1 MNVFDLRAGEVVA
14 RLMANPLLPVDRF
27 GFDEAGRYQG
37 AWLPDLWVEY
47 PSAAAVDEDFTYL
60 LEGEVL
66 TVIDESADAF
76 IQFTVE
82 YLTAEAIRLGLVA

>member
-27 GFDEAGRYQG
+27 GFDEADRYQG
-37 AWLPDLWVEY
+37 AAD
-47 PSAAAVDEDFTYL
+47 AAAVDEDFTYL

-66 TVIDESADAF
+66 TVIDESTEAF
-76 IQFTVE
+76 VQYTVE
-82 YLTAEAIRLGLVA
+82 FLTAEAIRLGLVA

>member
-1 MNVFDLRAGEVVA
+1 MNVFDLRAGEVIT

-27 GFDEAGRYQG
+27 GFDEAGRFQG
-37 AWLPDLWVEY
+37 DVN
-47 PSAAAVDEDFTYL
+47 AAAVDADFSYL

-66 TVIDESADAF
+66 TVVDEKADAF
-76 IQFTVE
+76 VQFTVD